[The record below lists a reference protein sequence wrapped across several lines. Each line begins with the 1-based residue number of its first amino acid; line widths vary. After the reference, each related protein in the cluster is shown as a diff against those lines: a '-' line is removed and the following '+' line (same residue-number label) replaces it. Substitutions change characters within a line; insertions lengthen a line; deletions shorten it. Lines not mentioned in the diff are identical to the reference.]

1 MSDSVNGYANG
12 YANGLS
18 ENEIGESTK
27 KIKILF
33 YATHP
38 SQPIGYG
45 KIGNTISNFLA
56 AQPNVELYY
65 FAISNFPGQTDE
77 TRYINSNIKF
87 IDALAEDA
95 AIGSSELYGVDI
107 IDRVMREIKPDIF
120 IIYNDIIVTSRLLN
134 ALLQYRQEFK
144 DVTRFVSYVDLVYPF
159 EKLRYIRHID
169 RNVDYFF
176 AFSDFWKKNLID
188 MGVRADKVGIFYH
201 GFDKHKF
208 QIIPSEVAKEHFGFS
223 TDDFIILNTNRNT
236 YRKAHDISM
245 KAFLELLRREKMDSR
260 IKLFINHQMDSPSGY
275 NIYDLLEVECLK
287 LGLVYEDVLNK
298 HVFMFKNKVGHA
310 EDSQINM
317 LYNAADVGVNTCL
330 GEGFGLCSMEHAA
343 LGKPQVISSVGALT
357 DIFKNGGSVLVKPK
371 AVLSVANHVDEHNG
385 DLHICDY
392 NDFADGLQMYFH
404 NSSKRKV
411 DGYDIREHILNTYNW
426 NTILVEFM
434 RDLKK
439 IL

>member
-1 MSDSVNGYANG
+1 MSGMAEMAEIVG
-12 YANGLS
+12 S
-18 ENEIGESTK
+18 ETPK

-45 KIGNTISNFLA
+45 KIGNTVSNFLA
-56 AQPNVELYY
+56 AQNDVELYY
-65 FAISNFPGQTDE
+65 FAISNFPGQTDD
-77 TRYINSNIKF
+77 TRFIDPNIKF
-87 IDALAEDA
+87 IDALAEDI
-95 AIGSSELYGVDI
+95 AIGSNELYGVDI
-107 IDRVMREIKPDIF
+107 IDRVMREIKPDVF
-120 IIYNDIIVTSRLLN
+120 IIYNDIVVTSRLLN
-134 ALLQYRQEFK
+134 ALLKYREEFK

-188 MGVRADKVGIFYH
+188 MGIREDKVGIFYH

-208 QIIPSEVAKEHFGFS
+208 QIIPSDVAKKHFGFNE
-223 TDDFIILNTNRNT
+223 DDFVILNTNRNT
-236 YRKAHDISM
+236 YRKAHDISV
-245 KAFLELLRREKMDSR
+245 KAFLELLRREKMDPR

-287 LGLVYEDVLNK
+287 LGLVYDDVLNK

-310 EDSQINM
+310 EDSEINM
-317 LYNAADVGVNTCL
+317 LYNAADVGMNTCL

-357 DIFKNGGSVLVKPK
+357 DIFKNGGSVLIKPK
-371 AVLSVANHVDEHNG
+371 VVLSVANHVDDHNG

-392 NDFADGLQMYFH
+392 NEFADALQMYFH
-404 NSSKRKV
+404 NPSKRKV

-426 NTILVEFM
+426 NTILPGFLK
-434 RDLKK
+434 DLKK

>member
-1 MSDSVNGYANG
+1 MSDSVNGYTNG

-223 TDDFIILNTNRNT
+223 ADDFIILNTN
-236 YRKAHDISM
+236 
-245 KAFLELLRREKMDSR
+245 
-260 IKLFINHQMDSPSGY
+260 
-275 NIYDLLEVECLK
+275 
-287 LGLVYEDVLNK
+287 
-298 HVFMFKNKVGHA
+298 
-310 EDSQINM
+310 
-317 LYNAADVGVNTCL
+317 
-330 GEGFGLCSMEHAA
+330 
-343 LGKPQVISSVGALT
+343 
-357 DIFKNGGSVLVKPK
+357 
-371 AVLSVANHVDEHNG
+371 
-385 DLHICDY
+385 DY
-392 NDFADGLQMYFH
+392 
-404 NSSKRKV
+404 
-411 DGYDIREHILNTYNW
+411 
-426 NTILVEFM
+426 
-434 RDLKK
+434 
-439 IL
+439 